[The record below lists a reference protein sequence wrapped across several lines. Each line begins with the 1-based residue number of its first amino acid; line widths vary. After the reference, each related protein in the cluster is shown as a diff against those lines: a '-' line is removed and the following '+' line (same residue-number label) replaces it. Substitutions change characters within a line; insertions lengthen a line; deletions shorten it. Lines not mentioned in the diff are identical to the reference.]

1 MRGRPFIA
9 QTATRA
15 SVNLILTVGRFDR
28 LTSLTKYSLLAA
40 PRLPSPVS
48 PAEHSAPLG
57 RRVSEDKVL
66 IPRSSP
72 LQQLMITYQLL
83 QQQAGRRGATLQH
96 VDSVGIGMLWACW
109 HAYFLASRC
118 LRTSYM
124 YRLFVHVGL
133 D

>member
-1 MRGRPFIA
+1 VRGRPFIA

-109 HAYFLASRC
+109 L
-118 LRTSYM
+118 
-124 YRLFVHVGL
+124 
-133 D
+133 